1 MRTTRRVTSARMR
14 ACRPEAVET
23 VVRRRVQLSLA
34 AALVLMAGAAC
45 TTSPTSSSS
54 SQGKVVLTVAY
65 GSTWVFMSPSLA
77 VKWWQTVGKEFEQQ
91 HPNVTVKWI
100 PIGGN
105 YNDLVN
111 KLSLLYRSPSTSPD
125 VAELPSPNLG
135 GWESSGDL
143 LPIDSYLKT
152 ASWYANF
159 PKAVQTEGLYNGK
172 EYYVNHFE
180 ATDAL
185 MYNIPDFKKAGIP
198 LPWRPK
204 TWADVLA
211 ACAKV
216 KAAVPKVSTFFVVGA
231 QASGAEGILLGSGNL
246 LAGSSDPTIFDTS
259 TKKWVVDSR
268 GIRETLSFFHSLAM
282 RGYNP
287 SVSVLLSP
295 LAITNAPAM
304 MAQGKFA
311 IAVAANFWGESY
323 AKLVSAPYFPQASKV
338 LGFAPLPTS
347 NGQSPGIASTLGGW
361 GLAIGAHTAHPDL
374 AWDFINVAQ
383 QRVNMIDVSNWGG
396 GVPPDTKYFSDP
408 LYANFA
414 PPFQAEFA
422 KIEPYGQEAPTT
434 IDYNVW
440 AQGFNAATQA
450 LQQNPNET
458 VDQAVNTMKTLI
470 TNQLGSSLVETR
482 R

>member
-1 MRTTRRVTSARMR
+1 M
-14 ACRPEAVET
+14 
-23 VVRRRVQLSLA
+23 
-34 AALVLMAGAAC
+34 AALVLIASVAC
-45 TTSPTSSSS
+45 SSSSNSSSS
-54 SQGKVVLTVAY
+54 SGGKVTLTVAY
-65 GSTWVFMSPSLA
+65 GSTWVFMSPTLA
-77 VKWWQTVGKEFEQQ
+77 VKWWHTVGSEFEKQ

-100 PIGGN
+100 PIPGN

-111 KLSLLYRSPSTSPD
+111 KLNLLFRNPSTSPD

-135 GWESSGDL
+135 GWESSGAL

-152 ASWYANF
+152 SSWFAHF
-159 PKAVQTEGLYNGK
+159 PKAVQAEGLYKGK

-185 MYNIPDFKKAGIP
+185 LYNIPDFKKAGIP
-198 LPWRPK
+198 VPWRPK
-204 TWADVLA
+204 TWADILA
-211 ACAKV
+211 ACAKI
-216 KAAVPKVSTFFVVGA
+216 KAAVPGVAPFFVIGA

-246 LAGSSDPTIFDTS
+246 LAGSSDPTIFDKS
-259 TKKWVVDSR
+259 TNKWVVDSK
-268 GIRETLSFFHSLAM
+268 GIRQTLSFFRSLGTG
-282 RGYNP
+282 GYNP
-287 SVSVLLSP
+287 PVSVLLNP
-295 LAITNAPAM
+295 LAINNAPAQ
-304 MAQGKFA
+304 MAQGKMA
-311 IAVAANFWGESY
+311 IAVAPNFWGESY
-323 AKLVSAPYFPQASKV
+323 AKLVSAPYYPQASKV

-347 NGQSPGIASTLGGW
+347 NGQGPGIASTLGGW
-361 GLAIGAHTAHPDL
+361 GLAIGAHTAHPSL

-396 GVPPDTKYFSDP
+396 GVPPDTQYFSDP

-458 VDQAVNTMKTLI
+458 VAQAVNAMKTLI
-470 TNQLGSSLVETR
+470 TNQLGASLVETR
-482 R
+482 P

>member
-1 MRTTRRVTSARMR
+1 
-14 ACRPEAVET
+14 VET
-23 VVRRRVQLSLA
+23 VVRRRLQLGCA
-34 AALVLMAGAAC
+34 AAAVLIASAAC
-45 TTSPTSSSS
+45 SSAPSNSGSS
-54 SQGKVVLTVAY
+54 GGKVTLTVAY

-77 VKWWQTVGKEFEQQ
+77 VKWWHTVGNEFEKQ

-100 PIGGN
+100 PIPGN

-111 KLSLLYRSPSTSPD
+111 KLNLLFRNPSTAPD

-135 GWESSGDL
+135 GWESSGEL
-143 LPIDSYLKT
+143 LQIDSYLKNS
-152 ASWYANF
+152 SWFAHF
-159 PKAVQTEGLYNGK
+159 PKAVQDEGLYNGK

-185 MYNIPDFKKAGIP
+185 MYNIPDFKKAHIP

-204 TWADVLA
+204 TWADILA
-211 ACAKV
+211 ACAKL
-216 KAAVPKVSTFFVVGA
+216 KAAVPGVATFDVIGA
-231 QASGAEGILLGSGNL
+231 QASGTEGILLGSGNL
-246 LAGSSDPTIFDTS
+246 LAGSSDSTIFDNA
-259 TKKWVVDSR
+259 TKKWVVDSP
-268 GIRETLSFFHSLAM
+268 GIRQTLGFFHTLAV

-287 SVSVLLSP
+287 SVGVLLNP
-295 LAITNAPAM
+295 NAITNAPAL

-311 IAVAANFWGESY
+311 IAVAPNFWGESY
-323 AKLVSAPYFPQASKV
+323 VKLVSAPYFPQASKV

-347 NGQSPGIASTLGGW
+347 TGQGPGIASTLGGW
-361 GLAIGAHTAHPDL
+361 GLAIGSHTAHASL

-383 QRVNMIDVSNWGG
+383 QRVNMIDVANWGG
-396 GVPPDTKYFSDP
+396 GVPPDTQYFSDP

-434 IDYNVW
+434 IDYAVW

-450 LQQNPNET
+450 LQQHPNET
-458 VDQAVNTMKTLI
+458 VAQAVNTMKTLI
-470 TNQLGSSLVETR
+470 TNQLGSSLVETQS
-482 R
+482 